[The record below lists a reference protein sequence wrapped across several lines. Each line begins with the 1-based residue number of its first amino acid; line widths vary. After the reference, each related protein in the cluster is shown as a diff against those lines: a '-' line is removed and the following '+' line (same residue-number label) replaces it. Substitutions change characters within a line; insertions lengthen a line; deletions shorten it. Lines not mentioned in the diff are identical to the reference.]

1 MTPSGL
7 EYATEL
13 AHQTEIPALRRWQS
27 FGTGVGIEIGAAD
40 LYVSV
45 VVVRPGGI
53 QVIDAI
59 EILRYRER
67 PAAEW
72 GVEYQALLE
81 RHKLKHVAAAVLL
94 PAQDCLART
103 LAMPGVESNALAAAV
118 QYQLDGLHPFP
129 EEEATH
135 SFGRL
140 SGARRAHVSVAI
152 ARQGVIQDYATLFAE
167 AGVAVA
173 GILSPAAAVYSAI
186 RILQDAPVSE
196 FLAVY
201 EQEDGLLLYGET
213 EAAPLFCVK
222 LPGSGERVVHSV
234 AAQIRLPED
243 APVVR
248 LASILPVSDKQDMA
262 RPMAYVAALA
272 SALPRQMLPVN
283 LLPVEQR
290 KSSSRLRWLPTAVLV
305 VLLMALGVG
314 YASYEDYENGRLL
327 ERLDQEIQRLTP
339 RLNQVRQAETALKET
354 DKRLKFLSEAA
365 AYPGQDLEL
374 LRELT
379 RLLPLSAW
387 VQRMDM
393 TRNEV
398 ILAGEFDQALELLK
412 MLDSSPLLRESEF
425 IAAPSRTPNGKELFQ
440 IRAKREFP
448 QPGKPAPGA
457 APAAGPAAPVG
468 AGLPANLPKVAPP
481 PPLPPGVR

>member
-1 MTPSGL
+1 MTPAGI

-27 FGTGVGIEIGAAD
+27 IGSGVGIEIGAAD

-53 QVIDAI
+53 RVIDAI
-59 EILRYRER
+59 EIVRYRER
-67 PAAEW
+67 PAADW
-72 GVEYQALLE
+72 GEEYRVLLE

-94 PAQDCLART
+94 PSQDCVART

-118 QYQLDGLHPFP
+118 RYQLDGLHPFA
-129 EEEATH
+129 EEEAVH

-140 SGARRAHVSVAI
+140 SGARRTHVSVAV
-152 ARQGVIQDYATLFAE
+152 AKQEVIQDYATLFAE

-173 GILSPAAAVYSAI
+173 AFLSPAAAVYSAI
-186 RILQDAPVSE
+186 RVLQDAPVSE
-196 FLAVY
+196 FLAVH
-201 EQEDGLLLYGET
+201 EQDDGLLLYGET
-213 EAAPLFCVK
+213 EAAPLYCVK
-222 LPGSGERVVHSV
+222 LPGAGERGVYAT
-234 AAQIRLPED
+234 AAQIRLPEG

-248 LASILPVSDKQDMA
+248 LASILPVSDKQDVA
-262 RPMAYVAALA
+262 RPLAYVAALA
-272 SALPRQMLPVN
+272 SALPRLILPVN

-305 VLLMALGVG
+305 LLLVVLGVG

-327 ERLDQEIQRLTP
+327 ERLDQETGRLTP
-339 RLNQVRQAETALKET
+339 RLKQVRQAESAIQSTEQ
-354 DKRLKFLSEAA
+354 RLKFLSEAA

-387 VQRMDM
+387 VQRLDM

-398 ILAGEFDQALELLK
+398 VLTGEFDQALELLK
-412 MLDSSPLLRESEF
+412 MLDASPLLRDSEF
-425 IAAPSRTPNGKELFQ
+425 MAPPSRTPNGKEVFQ

-448 QPGKPAPGA
+448 QAGKAA
-457 APAAGPAAPVG
+457 AAVAPAG

-481 PPLPPGVR
+481 PPQPAGVR